1 MEARWG
7 GLTLSASFSRIAPFY
22 FWRSI
27 PGPGWGFSSSL
38 QGSLLPLARVAVRVS
53 APAAREAA
61 PVPAPASAPG
71 VPPRVGFSYSPL
83 SLSWPGQQGPGG
95 RGCRLRSLAT
105 VASASSS
112 PVPSGPLPSARE
124 APGAATSRAPASPGS
139 GGATRRTDSVR
150 ARLGLGL
157 GSAPLQAPAPP
168 RPPRRAPRPSPS
180 PARPAAA
187 AAASRRGLRRSGR
200 RRAASRAAGRDARP
214 GAGGWR
220 GVAVGRRRPAT
231 GPREQLAW
239 VRDGSPL
246 PSVGTVP
253 RSRPTPS
260 AAAAHAPSGVFCT
273 ADPRCSLPNGV
284 DGLPA
289 PRRRCIRGYGVGT
302 GLVCHPDLI
311 LEFSTCC

>member
-1 MEARWG
+1 MG
-7 GLTLSASFSRIAPFY
+7 VFLSPT
-22 FWRSI
+22 
-27 PGPGWGFSSSL
+27 GVSSSPRPSGGKGL
-38 QGSLLPLARVAVRVS
+38 RSSGERGCPRPRARLRS
-53 APAAREAA
+53 
-61 PVPAPASAPG
+61 G

-139 GGATRRTDSVR
+139 VGARRRTDSVR

-180 PARPAAA
+180 PARQAAA
-187 AAASRRGLRRSGR
+187 AAASPRGLRRSGR
-200 RRAASRAAGRDARP
+200 RRAAGRAAGVRGAGRDARP

-220 GVAVGRRRPAT
+220 GVGVGRRRPAT

-239 VRDGSPL
+239 ARDGSPL

-253 RSRPTPS
+253 RSRRTPS
-260 AAAAHAPSGVFCT
+260 AATAHAPSGVFSARPTRGVLSGT
-273 ADPRCSLPNGV
+273 ALMGFPLPGDGV
-284 DGLPA
+284 
-289 PRRRCIRGYGVGT
+289 
-302 GLVCHPDLI
+302 
-311 LEFSTCC
+311 